1 MPESFNGYRLV
12 NILSLDVVAG
22 SMVSAAFFS
31 KVFAVRL
38 HVLAL
43 LALGLTVWII
53 YTIDHLRD
61 AYSITHPA
69 STERHRFHQ
78 IHHQG
83 IRIALITVGLLNGA
97 LILQLPRQILLYGVV
112 LGLPT
117 MLLLVLQ
124 RFLPWIK
131 ELLISVFYTCGVL
144 LPSLPF
150 VPDRLGMPDYMI
162 AFQFSITALMNL
174 LVFSWYDRNNDRKD
188 NLPSL
193 VTVSGAVFTRI
204 MLYTCWVFSAGIS
217 VYQFASSGNTIASM
231 IILCGAS
238 VMLLLFQFEDRFSK
252 NNRYRYIGD
261 LIFLIPLLYLL

>member
-22 SMVSAAFFS
+22 SVVSAAFFS
-31 KVFAVRL
+31 KVFGVRL
-38 HVLAL
+38 HVPACI
-43 LALGLTVWII
+43 ALGLSVWLI

-61 AYSITHPA
+61 AYSISHPA

-78 IHHQG
+78 IHRRG
-83 IRIALITVGLLNGA
+83 IRIALVVVGFVNAA

-131 ELLISVFYTCGVL
+131 ELLISVFYTCGIL

-150 VPDRLGMPDYMI
+150 VTERLDMPDYLI

-174 LVFSWYDRNNDRKD
+174 LVFSWYDRHNDRKD

-193 VTVSGAVFTRI
+193 VTVSGATFTRI
-204 MLYTCWVFSAGIS
+204 MLYTCWIS
-217 VYQFASSGNTIASM
+217 SVGLSTYQYVVSGQGIASTV
-231 IILCGAS
+231 ILIGAT
-238 VMLLLFQFEDRFSK
+238 VMLLLFQFEERFTK

-261 LIFLIPLLYLL
+261 LIFLIPLIYLF